1 MNALIIGGIT
11 YALNDGNIRTKYGRG
26 DDGKRTAR
34 LVLGEERD
42 ELTIVVTD
50 SASETLA
57 RLEAAVAELRAEA
70 ERQERL
76 ANLPEVA
83 GW

>member
-26 DDGKRTAR
+26 ADGKRTAR

-42 ELTIVVTD
+42 ELCIVVTD
-50 SASETLA
+50 SAPETLA
-57 RLEAAVAELRAEA
+57 RLEAAVAELRAEM
-70 ERQERL
+70 ERQSRL
-76 ANLPEVA
+76 ASLPEVA
-83 GW
+83 